1 MPEITSSDTEAAGG
15 AETDTTTQ
23 AAQGADDSTAAEGL
37 ANDERAELER
47 LRAIHKDE
55 RRWEKRAK
63 ENFTAAERWRKFIE
77 DAAGTSGQ
85 EADEF
90 DPQAE
95 LNKLRKDIED
105 ERTERTRV
113 EVARTKGVDPKYVSG
128 ATIEE
133 MNASADDYMQDM
145 QARIDAALKKAT
157 SPVTESTSTVK
168 SGDRV
173 EGPKQIT
180 TEAELKKLSP
190 EEQQAAY
197 KDGRLDRLL
206 GRS

>member
-1 MPEITSSDTEAAGG
+1 MPEITSSDTETAGD
-15 AETDTTTQ
+15 AETDTTTHSSE
-23 AAQGADDSTAAEGL
+23 GADDSTAAEGL
-37 ANDERAELER
+37 TSEERAELER
-47 LRAIHKDE
+47 LRAVHKDE

-63 ENFTAAERWRKFIE
+63 ENFTDAERWRKFIE
-77 DAAGTSGQ
+77 DAAGTSDQ
-85 EADEF
+85 KADDF

-105 ERTERTRV
+105 ERTERNRT

-128 ATIEE
+128 ATVEE
-133 MNASADDYMQDM
+133 MEASADDYLQDM
-145 QARIDAALKKAT
+145 QAKIDAALKKAT

-180 TEAELKKLSP
+180 SEAELKKLTP
-190 EEQQAAY
+190 EEQRAAY
-197 KDGRLDRLL
+197 KDGRLDKLL
-206 GRS
+206 GR